1 MAMHSRRTGF
11 TLIEL
16 LVVIAIIAIL
26 AAILFPVFARA
37 REKARQASCTSNVKQ
52 LATAMMMYV
61 QDYDEVLPDLLMGRD
76 TGVSSQYKSWMACI
90 MPYVA
95 NSQVFVCPS
104 AVGWANS
111 NISSYAGIIHGG
123 YGGVR
128 EVLGYA
134 GGLGYNSADWGG
146 DLDKDS
152 PGYGQPIADMESP
165 AEVIMIIDST
175 YWTCQRS
182 YWERTDNTG
191 TPTAGLAAKYNNA
204 YYTVDSRHNDMAN
217 AAFADGHVKSLP
229 RGVQACPRPHSNPI
243 AGAGPW
249 RYYHFH

>member
-1 MAMHSRRTGF
+1 MRRGF

-37 REKARQASCTSNVKQ
+37 REKARQSSCTSNLKQ
-52 LATAMMMYV
+52 LGTALMMYA
-61 QDYDEVLPDLLMGRD
+61 QDYDEMLMDTLMGRD
-76 TGVSSQYKSWMACI
+76 TGTDKSRWFAWNATL

-95 NSQVFVCPS
+95 NGQVFVCPS
-104 AVGWANS
+104 ARGWTSPNVAVGGM
-111 NISSYAGIIHGG
+111 IMGG
-123 YGGVR
+123 YGAVR

-134 GGLGYNSADWGG
+134 GGLDYRAADWGT
-146 DLDKDS
+146 DANKDA
-152 PGYGQPIADMESP
+152 PGYGQPIAMMDAP
-165 AEVIMIIDST
+165 AENIVIIDST
-175 YWTCQRS
+175 YWVCQRG
-182 YWERTDNTG
+182 YWERTDNAT
-191 TPTAGLAAKYNNA
+191 TPTAALATKYNNA
-204 YYTVDSRHNDMAN
+204 YYTVDSRHNGQAN

-229 RGVQACPRPHSNPI
+229 QGLQAVPRAHANPM